1 MSIVLIYECVN
12 NLTKVHQHVAT
23 GPKTDGILKCCQH
36 IYETPP
42 TTSDTNFA
50 SSNLS
55 SSCDGGVANPAGEK
69 SKPGE
74 CPDKCEDPEAGVAG
88 LCPSGVAQ
96 KLRHLEPVVRK
107 VVDDEDQ
114 GAHPVHV
121 VAPAEGEEGQGGH
134 VVDEHL
140 PEVLDARQVQRQFHF
155 LPFALRQRTG

>member
-1 MSIVLIYECVN
+1 MLSTY
-12 NLTKVHQHVAT
+12 
-23 GPKTDGILKCCQH
+23 
-36 IYETPP
+36 IYETLP
-42 TTSDTNFA
+42 TTSDTNYA

-69 SKPGE
+69 SKSGE
-74 CPDKCEDPEAGVAG
+74 CPNKCEDPEAGVAG

-96 KLRHLEPVVRK
+96 KLRHLEPVVRE

-121 VAPAEGEEGQGGH
+121 IAPAEGEEGQGGH

-140 PEVLDARQVQRQFHF
+140 PEVLDAHQVQRQLCF
-155 LPFALRQRTG
+155 LPFALRRRTG

>member
-1 MSIVLIYECVN
+1 MCS
-12 NLTKVHQHVAT
+12 QFVAIE
-23 GPKTDGILKCCQH
+23 PNFRIRKDRRHLEILSTCNTLPLCTYN
-36 IYETPP
+36 IC
-42 TTSDTNFA
+42 TTTEMNDA

-55 SSCDGGVANPAGEK
+55 CSLDGGVANPAGEK

-74 CPDKCEDPEAGVAG
+74 CPNKCEDPEAGVAG
-88 LCPSGVAQ
+88 LRPSGVAQ
-96 KLRHLEPVVRK
+96 ELCHLQPVVRE

-140 PEVLDARQVQRQFHF
+140 PEVLDAHQFRRPLRF
-155 LPFALRQRTG
+155 LPFVSHQRTG